1 MEGHCVVATAMA
13 KLVPSLRSMPRVLT
27 LACTAIGAA
36 VLLGISVLVLTPVVI
51 GLGVV
56 IAWLVASLLL
66 AWLGIETLAALER
79 WLENDARFLR

>member
-1 MEGHCVVATAMA
+1 MA
-13 KLVPSLRSMPRVLT
+13 KLVPLLRTVPGVLT

-36 VLLGISVLVLTPVVI
+36 MLLGITVVVLTPVVI

-66 AWLGIETLAALER
+66 AWIGIEAMAALER

>member
-1 MEGHCVVATAMA
+1 MA
-13 KLVPSLRSMPRVLT
+13 KLVPSPRTVPGALT

-36 VLLGISVLVLTPVVI
+36 MLLGITVVVLTPVVI

-66 AWLGIETLAALER
+66 AWLGIEAMAALER